1 MSEDVFV
8 ARRDG
13 GIGKDR
19 AMLKRWITVCR
30 DARTSRRVRSRGR
43 ASGSCIDGSG
53 GKEGLREVLGDPGS
67 VPGLVVRAAGDE
79 GPFSVGEDAAS
90 KPFGTNARIASSR
103 PPRDESESASESAS
117 PRSNSTS

>member
-13 GIGKDR
+13 GIGNDKAR
-19 AMLKRWITVCR
+19 LKRWITVCR
-30 DARTSRRVRSRGR
+30 DARTRRRVRRRGR

-53 GKEGLREVLGDPGS
+53 GKEGLREVLGDLGS
-67 VPGLVVRAAGDE
+67 VPGLVRAAGDE
-79 GPFSVGEDAAS
+79 GPISAGEDAAS

-117 PRSNSTS
+117 PRSSSTS